1 LPEGH
6 QFKSGPRNQIK
17 HQFSPPIPS
26 AGFFRFGA
34 GVLWLV
40 NLKKRDTDFSTISAF
55 DHAAAV
61 DTLSSRTHWVETTLS
76 AV

>member
-1 LPEGH
+1 
-6 QFKSGPRNQIK
+6 
-17 HQFSPPIPS
+17 
-26 AGFFRFGA
+26 
-34 GVLWLV
+34 VLWLV